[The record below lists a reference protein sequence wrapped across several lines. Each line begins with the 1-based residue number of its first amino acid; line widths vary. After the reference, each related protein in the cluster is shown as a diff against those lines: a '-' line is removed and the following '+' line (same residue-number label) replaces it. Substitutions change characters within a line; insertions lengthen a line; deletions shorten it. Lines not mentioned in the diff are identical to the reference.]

1 MKKQAILLSAALLC
15 MAVLGGC
22 KSEEQIAETVR
33 PQPTVI
39 SPDVNITQ
47 ETPQRDTLTV
57 SGTGEVKLAP
67 DMATVSI
74 VINTTEE
81 QAEDAQ
87 RKNAELTE
95 AVLASI
101 RANGVQ
107 DADIQTEDIHLSEEY
122 DYEKSP
128 AKLMGYSMRNTLSV
142 TVRDIATI
150 GSVITD
156 AINAGATGTYNLAFT
171 VSDSSGAYRDA
182 LTAAVVEAR
191 GKANAIAA
199 ALCVELAPIPV
210 SVNEVSNSYQP
221 YAYDNMLRPEANEMP
236 AEESADSIAV
246 STGELSITA
255 KVSVVYEVIAS
266 TSQTSG
272 S

>member
-95 AVLASI
+95 AVLASLK
-101 RANGVQ
+101 ANGIQ
-107 DADIQTEDIHLSEEY
+107 DADIQTEDIRLSEEY

-156 AINAGATGTYNLAFT
+156 SINAG
-171 VSDSSGAYRDA
+171 SSG
-182 LTAAVVEAR
+182 T
-191 GKANAIAA
+191 
-199 ALCVELAPIPV
+199 
-210 SVNEVSNSYQP
+210 
-221 YAYDNMLRPEANEMP
+221 
-236 AEESADSIAV
+236 
-246 STGELSITA
+246 
-255 KVSVVYEVIAS
+255 
-266 TSQTSG
+266 
-272 S
+272 

>member
-81 QAEDAQ
+81 QA
-87 RKNAELTE
+87 
-95 AVLASI
+95 
-101 RANGVQ
+101 
-107 DADIQTEDIHLSEEY
+107 
-122 DYEKSP
+122 DYGRWK
-128 AKLMGYSMRNTLSV
+128 
-142 TVRDIATI
+142 
-150 GSVITD
+150 
-156 AINAGATGTYNLAFT
+156 
-171 VSDSSGAYRDA
+171 YRCC
-182 LTAAVVEAR
+182 L
-191 GKANAIAA
+191 
-199 ALCVELAPIPV
+199 
-210 SVNEVSNSYQP
+210 
-221 YAYDNMLRPEANEMP
+221 
-236 AEESADSIAV
+236 
-246 STGELSITA
+246 
-255 KVSVVYEVIAS
+255 
-266 TSQTSG
+266 
-272 S
+272 